1 MSLIQVYDIFVWAS
15 IVFLMDFD
23 MCLIRELFEILR
35 WIEEDI
41 ITDGREQVR
50 WTRQFHMNFN
60 KFTKVEEL
68 GFLQFINLIP
78 E

>member
-1 MSLIQVYDIFVWAS
+1 
-15 IVFLMDFD
+15 